1 MENDKIRR
9 SLTIPKEL
17 DLRISQLEKKYNYTV
32 KNDLYVELI
41 ENGIIKLE
49 EDDSINTN
57 ILKLL
62 DKVNK
67 MIKVLENNVRRF

>member
-17 DLRISQLEKKYNYTV
+17 DSRISQLEKKYNYKV

-57 ILKLL
+57 IVKLL
-62 DKVNK
+62 DKVNQ

>member
-17 DLRISQLEKKYNYTV
+17 DLRISQLEKKYNYKV

>member
-17 DLRISQLEKKYNYTV
+17 DSRISQLEKKYNYKV

-41 ENGIIKLE
+41 ENGIVKLE

-57 ILKLL
+57 IVKLL
-62 DKVNK
+62 DKVNQ